1 MIRGF
6 LDTNILL
13 YSVSGAPADLR
24 KRSIA
29 RALIDEDGWGLS
41 VQVLQEFYVQATRKS
56 RSDPMP
62 HELAERFVRAWMRFR
77 IQATTP
83 SILLRALE
91 LRAAHG
97 FSYWDS
103 AIVAAALA
111 LGAKRLFTE
120 DLSHGQMV
128 EGVEIV
134 DPFR

>member
-1 MIRGF
+1 
-6 LDTNILL
+6 
-13 YSVSGAPADLR
+13 
-24 KRSIA
+24 
-29 RALIDEDGWGLS
+29 
-41 VQVLQEFYVQATRKS
+41 
-56 RSDPMP
+56 MP

-77 IQATTP
+77 IQDTTP